1 MATTDPNS
9 IAPEDAKPQPRVDP
23 NAPITLELPSGKVVQ
38 LRSTRTLLGADAEFA
53 LNSQSG
59 TGNGGAEIRTALVA
73 RMAKELQP
81 GSAGTPVLDG
91 SIEAVRAQRID
102 DYRKMVGHPRIID
115 AYLLVAG
122 VSVIP
127 DLDTWEDEAGPTRDS
142 SASPPGSA
150 AESPS

>member
-9 IAPEDAKPQPRVDP
+9 TAPEDAKAQPRVDP
-23 NAPITLELPSGKVVQ
+23 NAPVTLSLPSGKAVE

-53 LNSQSG
+53 LNAQSG
-59 TGNGGAEIRTALVA
+59 TGNGSAEIRTALVA
-73 RMAKELQP
+73 RMATELEP

-91 SIEAVRAQRID
+91 TIEAVRAQRVD
-102 DYRKMVGHPRIID
+102 DYRKMVGHPRVID

-142 SASPPGSA
+142 SASPPGCA